1 MFGVK
6 SPPRGPR
13 GADFLCF
20 AGFFERAR
28 RRLLKSVVTIS
39 TGFFGISPIFWLD
52 FLHPVV
58 ILHDMYLRTV
68 KVRSSSG
75 AVNEYVRVVEA
86 YRDNGKVKQRTVADL
101 GRKDLLA
108 EMFPKLKRLLGHD
121 GDAEDSRDND
131 LDILDASTWGPV
143 LAVRALFDQLGLW
156 TILDE
161 ALGKAKG
168 VPFADRAFVL
178 IANRSIRPA
187 SEHGLAGWL
196 ETDFVC
202 DRQGRRF
209 VPHWHQH
216 KRVRVHFRQLEAWYR
231 TLDQLIAAKEQ
242 IEVAL
247 YHRLRDLFSIKP
259 ELVLY
264 DITST
269 YFEGAGPV
277 GFAKHGHSRDGKPH
291 NVQVIVAVVMVSG
304 WPIAHH
310 VWAGNEVD
318 HTTVGKAIA
327 DLHRRFGFNRLVFVG
342 DRGMVTSDNIEAIT
356 AGGHGYLVGLKRRR
370 NKKLDRWLKAV
381 DEAKWIDCPVGITAQ
396 EKTDPPRTR
405 AQEIPSGVEGM
416 RVIIVDSDERRDYE
430 QAMRQKSMERTRQAL
445 EKLKQRVGA
454 GKLKQPE
461 KIGAAAERLLQRNH
475 GYRYYSWDIHQGS
488 FRYFEN
494 EKGLES
500 EKGIEG
506 KYVIATCESGLSV
519 LEVVAIYKDLSDV
532 EQGFRQLKD
541 VLAMR
546 PIYHQIEHRVKAHIF
561 VAALA
566 LLGPAAPGPQA
577 RGSGDRLLSG
587 AGDGGTEHATS
598 GDPATGGSSRA
609 SRCERRLSGRESGPE
624 GIEVG

>member
-1 MFGVK
+1 
-6 SPPRGPR
+6 
-13 GADFLCF
+13 
-20 AGFFERAR
+20 
-28 RRLLKSVVTIS
+28 
-39 TGFFGISPIFWLD
+39 
-52 FLHPVV
+52 
-58 ILHDMYLRTV
+58 MYLRTV

-86 YRDNGKVKQRTVADL
+86 YRDHGKVKQRTVAEL

-108 EMFPKLKRLLGHD
+108 EIFPKLQRLLGHEV
-121 GDAEDSRDND
+121 DAASPQDKD

-156 TILDE
+156 TLLDAE
-161 ALGKAKG
+161 LGKAKD

-178 IANRSIRPA
+178 IANRLIRPV

-196 ETDFVC
+196 ETDFLC

-209 VPHWHQH
+209 VPHWHRH

-231 TLDQLIAAKEQ
+231 TLDQLITAKEK
-242 IEVAL
+242 IEVAPF
-247 YHRLRDLFSIKP
+247 HRLRDLFSLKP

-277 GFAKHGHSRDGKPH
+277 GFAKHGYSRDGKPH
-291 NVQVIVAVVMVSG
+291 HVQVIVAVVMVSG

-318 HTTVGKAIA
+318 HTTVGKAIN
-327 DLHRRFGFNRLVFVG
+327 DLHQRFGFKRLVFVG
-342 DRGMVTSDNIEAIT
+342 DRGMVTSDNIETIT
-356 AGGHGYLVGLKRRR
+356 SGGHGYLVGLKRRR

-381 DEAKWIDCPVGITAQ
+381 DETKWIDCPVGITAQ
-396 EKTDPPRTR
+396 EKTNPPGTR
-405 AQEIPSGVEGM
+405 AQEVASGVAGM
-416 RVIIVDSDERRDYE
+416 RVIIIDSDERRDSE
-430 QAMRQKSMERTRQAL
+430 EALRQKSMERTRHAL
-445 EKLKQRVGA
+445 EKLERRVAA

-475 GYRYYSWDIHQGS
+475 GYRYYAWDIQQGG

-494 EKGLES
+494 AKGLES

-506 KYVIATCESGLSV
+506 KSVIATGESELSV
-519 LEVVAIYKDLSDV
+519 LEVVAIYKDLSAV

-546 PIYHQIEHRVKAHIF
+546 PIYHQIEQRVKAHIF

-566 LLGPAAPGPQA
+566 LLVQ
-577 RGSGDRLLSG
+577 RLLCRRLEE
-587 AGDGGTEHATS
+587 AGIDFSAE
-598 GDPATGGSSRA
+598 RA
-609 SRCERRLSGRESGPE
+609 MEALSTLRLVTLQLEGQAERRGVSGGCPDARRVLKALKLTELNPPAPPAGE
-624 GIEVG
+624 KTVM

>member
-1 MFGVK
+1 
-6 SPPRGPR
+6 
-13 GADFLCF
+13 
-20 AGFFERAR
+20 
-28 RRLLKSVVTIS
+28 
-39 TGFFGISPIFWLD
+39 
-52 FLHPVV
+52 
-58 ILHDMYLRTV
+58 
-68 KVRSSSG
+68 
-75 AVNEYVRVVEA
+75 
-86 YRDNGKVKQRTVADL
+86 
-101 GRKDLLA
+101 
-108 EMFPKLKRLLGHD
+108 
-121 GDAEDSRDND
+121 
-131 LDILDASTWGPV
+131 
-143 LAVRALFDQLGLW
+143 
-156 TILDE
+156 
-161 ALGKAKG
+161 
-168 VPFADRAFVL
+168 
-178 IANRSIRPA
+178 
-187 SEHGLAGWL
+187 LAGWL

-202 DRQGRRF
+202 DRRGRRF

-231 TLDQLIAAKEQ
+231 TLDQLVAAKEQ
-242 IEVAL
+242 IELAL

-269 YFEGAGPV
+269 YFEGAGPI

-416 RVIIVDSDERRDYE
+416 RVIIVDSDERRGYE
-430 QAMRQKSMERTRQAL
+430 VAMREKSMERTRQAL
-445 EKLKQRVGA
+445 EKLKQRVWA

-475 GYRYYSWDIHQGS
+475 GYRYYSWDIHRGG

-494 EKGLES
+494 EKGLGG

-506 KYVIATCESGLSV
+506 KYVIATGESGLSV

-532 EQGFRQLKD
+532 ERGFRQLKD

-546 PIYHQIEHRVKAHIF
+546 PIYHQIEQRVEAHIF

-566 LLGPAAPGPQA
+566 LLMQ
-577 RGSGDRLLSG
+577 RLLG
-587 AGDGGTEHATS
+587 RRLEEAGVDFSVE
-598 GDPATGGSSRA
+598 RA
-609 SRCERRLSGRESGPE
+609 MEALSTIRLVTLRLEDQAERRGVSGGCPDARRVLKALKQTELKPPLPPTGE
-624 GIEVG
+624 ETVM